1 MFGVVPSDFNLAKL
15 TGIPVTGT
23 IELGHRNCHWVDI
36 FRARIM
42 REIQTQGHDRLTLRP
57 VMSWDRMWSK
67 QLRVAIMTSSMTAF
81 SRQQSEQEWGSLTWE
96 IRSVNHRY
104 LETSIRLPDIFRSL
118 ENQVRERVRSAVSR
132 GKVECQLRYTAQEI
146 PGSTIT
152 LNEDLVQQLMEASVR
167 IQKSLGESRSPG
179 SMDILRWPGV
189 IAEQTID
196 NEMLEAA
203 ALGLLQSALAEL
215 VATREREGRELDSL
229 LGQRITLIRR
239 LVAEMRSRMPDILAA
254 QRQSLQQKL
263 EELKAE
269 LEPTR
274 LEQEVALLA
283 QKADVDEELD
293 RLDAHLSEVERVL
306 KADGQKGR
314 RLDFLMQELNREA
327 NTLSSKSIVIETT
340 RSAVE
345 IKVLVEQMREQIQNI
360 E

>member
-1 MFGVVPSDFNLAKL
+1 
-15 TGIPVTGT
+15 
-23 IELGHRNCHWVDI
+23 
-36 FRARIM
+36 
-42 REIQTQGHDRLTLRP
+42 
-57 VMSWDRMWSK
+57 
-67 QLRVAIMTSSMTAF
+67 MTSSMTAF

-118 ENQVRERVRSAVSR
+118 ENQVRERVRKAISR

-146 PGSTIT
+146 PGSTIS
-152 LNEDLVQQLMEASVR
+152 LNENLVQQLMEASVR
-167 IQKSLGESRSPG
+167 IQKSLGEARSPG

-189 IAEQTID
+189 IAEQSLD
-196 NEMLEAA
+196 NQILEAA
-203 ALGLLQSALAEL
+203 ALSLLQSALAEL
-215 VATREREGRELDSL
+215 VTTREREGRELDSL

-239 LVAEMRSRMPDILAA
+239 LVAEMRSKMPDILAA
-254 QRQSLQQKL
+254 QRQSLLQKL

-293 RLDAHLSEVERVL
+293 RLDAHLSEVERVI
-306 KADGQKGR
+306 KSDGQKGR

-327 NTLSSKSIVIETT
+327 NTLSSKSIVVETT